1 MNFNKNIFE
10 PKNQTFNK
18 IKKTN
23 KNSQFILLPTS
34 GTTGKAKVVA
44 LSQKS
49 TYVSVKVFNEKMNIK
64 KSHYI
69 NKTVILITPYFASYG
84 IMMVLWCLLN
94 KVKLVVYNDTFSFSK
109 ICQLIEKHK
118 ITFYEGGASFVYWL
132 EKMSPEKINYDISSL
147 EYAGF
152 GGSKVQEK
160 PCKRQWEITAI

>member
-49 TYVSVKVFNEKMNIK
+49 TYVLLRFLTKKWILK
-64 KSHYI
+64 KSLYKQDGDSYNAI
-69 NKTVILITPYFASYG
+69 FCILRHNDGFMVFAKQG
-84 IMMVLWCLLN
+84 
-94 KVKLVVYNDTFSFSK
+94 
-109 ICQLIEKHK
+109 
-118 ITFYEGGASFVYWL
+118 
-132 EKMSPEKINYDISSL
+132 
-147 EYAGF
+147 
-152 GGSKVQEK
+152 
-160 PCKRQWEITAI
+160 